1 MISGFTA
8 PGELGLGGRCGGR
21 LVYITLSTSAMS
33 PSFRFHIR
41 SSTCFRTSSQ
51 RPSAVGAGVVG
62 VVAARGAGVAA
73 GGGGPSRQGRGGR
86 MHDNR
91 MNGFNGGFILH

>member
-8 PGELGLGGRCGGR
+8 PGALGFVARCGGR

-33 PSFRFHIR
+33 DSFRFHIR
-41 SSTCFRTSSQ
+41 SSTCFSTSSQ
-51 RPSAVGAGVVG
+51 RPSVAGAGACG

-73 GGGGPSRQGRGGR
+73 GGGGPSSQNAGERR
-86 MHDNR
+86 HN
-91 MNGFNGGFILH
+91 NVLCVFIGGFLL

>member
-8 PGELGLGGRCGGR
+8 PGALGFTARCGGR

-33 PSFRFHIR
+33 DSFRFHIK

-51 RPSAVGAGVVG
+51 RPSAAGAGEG

-73 GGGGPSRQGRGGR
+73 GAGGGPSWQNTAERRQNNMIGVFIGV
-86 MHDNR
+86 
-91 MNGFNGGFILH
+91 FIL

>member
-1 MISGFTA
+1 MINGFTA
-8 PGELGLGGRCGGR
+8 PGALGFGARCGGR

-41 SSTCFRTSSQ
+41 SSTCFSTSSQ
-51 RPSAVGAGVVG
+51 RPSVAGAGAVG

-73 GGGGPSRQGRGGR
+73 GGGGPSWQNAGERRQNNV
-86 MHDNR
+86 MS
-91 MNGFNGGFILH
+91 GFIGVFIL